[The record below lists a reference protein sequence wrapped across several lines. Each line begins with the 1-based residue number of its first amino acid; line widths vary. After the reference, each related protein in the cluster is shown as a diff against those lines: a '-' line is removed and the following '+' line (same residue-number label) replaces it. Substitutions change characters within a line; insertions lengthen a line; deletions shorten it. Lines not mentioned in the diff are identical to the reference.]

1 MPPRLPLKRLVLI
14 VIRVMFMFTLQ
25 FPSGGSWERT
35 FAPEVVSIYSD
46 IRLDPVSI
54 RAVEFSVQFDGYYS
68 SACIEDIKCERC
80 DKRDWN
86 WDCSSFV
93 TENLANTSKV
103 FIFIAE
109 FVHFVSSISLALPF
123 RKISIKKTQP
133 GLIIQN

>member
-1 MPPRLPLKRLVLI
+1 
-14 VIRVMFMFTLQ
+14 MFMFTLQ

-103 FIFIAE
+103 FMFITQ
-109 FVHFVSSISLALPF
+109 FFKSSISLVLPF
-123 RKISIKKTQP
+123 RKLSIK
-133 GLIIQN
+133 

>member
-1 MPPRLPLKRLVLI
+1 M
-14 VIRVMFMFTLQ
+14 Q

-46 IRLDPVSI
+46 IGLDPESTS
-54 RAVEFSVQFDGYYS
+54 AVEFSVQFDGYYS
-68 SACIEDIKCERC
+68 SACIEDIKCDRC

-93 TENLANTSKV
+93 TENLENTSKV
-103 FIFIAE
+103 FIIMAQN
-109 FVHFVSSISLALPF
+109 FVSRISFVLST
-123 RKISIKKTQP
+123 RKISIKRTQH